1 MATSKETRRRSI
13 IKAVSWRFV
22 ATLTTVSI
30 VFCLTRKLDL
40 ADRIALS
47 TAAGAV
53 DVVAKLILY
62 YLHERVWA
70 TIGFGKKEH
79 PLSCL
84 PVDRPLEEKDRK
96 IIEDKLKALGYIG
109 EE

>member
-1 MATSKETRRRSI
+1 MATNKETHRRSI
-13 IKAVSWRFV
+13 VKAVSWRFV
-22 ATLTTVSI
+22 ATMATVSI
-30 VFCLTRKLDL
+30 VFILTRELKL
-40 ADRIALS
+40 AA
-47 TAAGAV
+47 AAGAA
-53 DVVAKLILY
+53 DVIVKLILY

-70 TIGFGKKEH
+70 AIGFGKKEH

>member
-13 IKAVSWRFV
+13 VKAVSWRFV
-22 ATLTTVSI
+22 ATMTTVSI
-30 VFCLTRKLDL
+30 VYILTRELKL
-40 ADRIALS
+40 AA
-47 TAAGAV
+47 AAGAV

-96 IIEDKLKALGYIG
+96 IIEDKLKALGYIS